1 MRKPVAPKNVQSG
14 EKMSKIIDLHTHSF
28 LSDGALVP
36 AELVR
41 KATLRGYQA
50 IAVTDHV
57 DSGNLTL
64 VLAQT
69 MNSAKGLNRSRN
81 IKVLAGVE
89 LTHIPPDLFP
99 ELSNKARDCG
109 AQIVVAHGESIA
121 EPVAPGTNLA
131 ALESDIDILAH
142 PGMITPQEVKLAKK
156 RGICLEI
163 SARKGHCLGNGHLV
177 LLARKYGAKLVLNTD
192 SHTGSELFTPELIR
206 KVGLGAGLT
215 EKELKEAFRNSKE
228 LVKKRFKA

>member
-1 MRKPVAPKNVQSG
+1 LWRQKLLNLMQKV
-14 EKMSKIIDLHTHSF
+14 SKIVDLHTHSF
-28 LSDGALVP
+28 LSDGGLVP

-41 KATLRGYQA
+41 KATLRGYEA
-50 IAVTDHV
+50 IAITDHV
-57 DSGNLTL
+57 DSGNLAV

-69 MNSAKGLNRSRN
+69 LRSARDLSRSRD

-89 LTHIPPDLFP
+89 LTHIPPALFP
-99 ELSNKARDCG
+99 ELSKKAREYG

-121 EPVAPGTNLA
+121 EPVEPGTNLS

-142 PGMITPQEVKLAKK
+142 PGMITPKEVKLATK

-163 SARKGHCLGNGHLV
+163 SARKGHSLGNGHLV
-177 LLARKYGAKLVLNTD
+177 KLARKYGAKLVLNTD
-192 SHTGSELFTPELIR
+192 SHSGSELFTAESIR

-215 EKELKEAFRNSKE
+215 ENELKKAFKNSKE
-228 LVKKRFKA
+228 LVKKRFKT